1 MKKKNLAFTLAEV
14 LITLGVIGVVAA
26 ITMPTVI
33 QKYKEARTV
42 SRLKQTYSIL
52 SQAFSRAVDDYGTPD
67 NWNLVG
73 YNTTEGSENL
83 LAKLTPYMKT
93 TKICKANE
101 KGCTPDVS
109 YLALDGK
116 TSAGKLYNNKAT
128 AKLVNGSLI
137 TPFIYS
143 KTCQNAWGTS
153 TQMQNVCASIGVDI
167 NGDKKP
173 NQNGVDYFNFH
184 VTKYGIVPYGS
195 PVETSPFKFDTNCRD
210 KSIGMVGAWS
220 VNGYGCAGWVIYN
233 ENMDYLHCSDLAWDG
248 KKRCK

>member
-33 QKYKEARTV
+33 QKYNEARTV

-73 YNTTEGSENL
+73 YATSEGSENL

-93 TKICKANE
+93 TKICKAYE
-101 KGCTPDVS
+101 IGCVSDVN

-116 TSAGKLYNNKAT
+116 TDAGKVYYHRAT
-128 AKLVNGSLI
+128 AKLANGSLLN
-137 TPFIYS
+137 TRIYS

-153 TQMQNVCASIGVDI
+153 TQMQNECAEIGVDI

-173 NQNGVDYFNFH
+173 NQFGVDYFLFH

-195 PVETSPFKFDTNCRD
+195 PVETSKFRFATNCRD
-210 KSIGMVGAWS
+210 KSIGSVAGWS
-220 VNGYGCAGWVIYN
+220 ANGYGCAGWVIYN
-233 ENMDYLHCSDLAWDG
+233 ENMDYLHCSDLAWNG